1 MVLPVTE
8 MMSSLGLAEIK
19 WSCRRTS
26 WERHLFLIL
35 PGSVSLAHRRKNDIE
50 SSIRGKEQYF
60 QGRLVPII
68 TATII
73 RSRKA
78 TVSRARC
85 AGAPSCRKTKS
96 HPGISRICMAVV
108 SGEEDCRDAPLTL
121 TPGSINGF
129 QCCQV
134 SKHRLA
140 LFTHLVLLC
149 LTRQCGETSE
159 VRWEMYIW
167 YKTLANLLS
176 SYQKLLKLM
185 DI

>member
-96 HPGISRICMAVV
+96 HPGISRICMAVA
-108 SGEEDCRDAPLTL
+108 SGQEGCSLCPIHFDTL
-121 TPGSINGF
+121 LDKWISVLPSFETPT
-129 QCCQV
+129 C
-134 SKHRLA
+134 
-140 LFTHLVLLC
+140 VLYKFS
-149 LTRQCGETSE
+149 TF
-159 VRWEMYIW
+159 VR
-167 YKTLANLLS
+167 
-176 SYQKLLKLM
+176 
-185 DI
+185 